1 MYKSFASTLTQE
13 QLPFI
18 VTKLANYSVRRM
30 VEQYG
35 IDGALKLIAA
45 DEKQQAI
52 LERIINEEFN
62 HLPILAEL
70 KIGTWV
76 QFTEPK
82 RYRHVIGR
90 VKAVLKEGI
99 KVAEYTESKGSG
111 WAPTGQEWSVLAD
124 LVSNVISI
132 EPKQTIEQAA
142 TAKAVAAVDDHIAK
156 KTKAI
161 TVIKVNAPDALEPP
175 VLTDIVVPDNG
186 TPQPS
191 RETA

>member
-18 VTKLANYSVRRM
+18 VSKLANYSVRRM

-35 IDGALKLIAA
+35 IDGALKLVAA

-62 HLPILAEL
+62 HLPTLAEL
-70 KIGTWV
+70 KTGTWV

-99 KVAEYTESKGSG
+99 KVAEYTEMKGNG

-132 EPKQTIEQAA
+132 EPKQTVEQAA
-142 TAKAVAAVDDHIAK
+142 TAKAVTAVDDLTK
-156 KTKAI
+156 KKAKAI
-161 TVIKVNAPDALEPP
+161 TVIKVNTPEAEPP
-175 VLTDIVVPDNG
+175 VLTDIVVPGNDE
-186 TPQPS
+186 TLQSS